1 MPFNYEGGGDSVPPP
16 ETINFEKLSPDE
28 IDNLKVEKEKELIE
42 AERAAAV
49 VKDEVLGLSRK
60 ILEIRIKKN
69 ALDAAYEQARFLVKR
84 LQSDIK
90 ILTSKFWGAKNR

>member
-1 MPFNYEGGGDSVPPP
+1 MSADISSLPFESM
-16 ETINFEKLSPDE
+16 SPDE
-28 IDNLKVEKEKELIE
+28 IDNIKVEREKDLIE

-49 VKDEVLGLSRK
+49 VKDEVLGLSRQ

-69 ALDAAYEQARFLVKR
+69 VLDAAYEQARFLVKR

>member
-1 MPFNYEGGGDSVPPP
+1 VGRVSADISSLPFESM
-16 ETINFEKLSPDE
+16 SPDE
-28 IDNLKVEKEKELIE
+28 IDNIKVEREKDLIE

-49 VKDEVLGLSRK
+49 VKDEVLGLSRQ

-69 ALDAAYEQARFLVKR
+69 VLDAAYEQARFLVKR